1 MNIWRKNKNLQ
12 HCVFL
17 PMALGPLVIDSGGLL
32 QPHVNNSQAQGSS
45 RAVAV
50 VGEERGELGVAA
62 GRRWKKGDAMGRELP
77 APALNQRR
85 GGEEKWCGGEKGR
98 EVGCHLWRRS
108 SRARLPR
115 FSIAAIHRTHGECYS
130 SDIGRPFLAFSA
142 WIRTWVTVAKI
153 FPTQYSTSLI
163 KGSQPFAN

>member
-1 MNIWRKNKNLQ
+1 
-12 HCVFL
+12 
-17 PMALGPLVIDSGGLL
+17 MALGPLVIDSGGLL

-85 GGEEKWCGGEKGR
+85 GGEEKWCGGGKRERGGLPFMEEKLQSTAATFLH
-98 EVGCHLWRRS
+98 CSNS
-108 SRARLPR
+108 SN
-115 FSIAAIHRTHGECYS
+115 
-130 SDIGRPFLAFSA
+130 
-142 WIRTWVTVAKI
+142 TW
-153 FPTQYSTSLI
+153 
-163 KGSQPFAN
+163 